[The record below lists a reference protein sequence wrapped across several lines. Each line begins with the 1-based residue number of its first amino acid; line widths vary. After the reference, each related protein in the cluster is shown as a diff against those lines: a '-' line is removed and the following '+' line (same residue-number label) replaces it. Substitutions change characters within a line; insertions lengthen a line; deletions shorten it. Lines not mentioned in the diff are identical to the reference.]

1 MRRIP
6 SKLLSLALVLGL
18 AGCGAT
24 TELTPAGKADRV
36 VGAPDAAW
44 AEAAGVRWIVQG
56 DAWTGR
62 DQIARVLTPVRVRIE
77 NVGPRPIL
85 IRHGHFALTDTSM
98 RRYLTVA
105 PYRAPDAMP
114 QPIPVAREIDAEG
127 FEPSPTFDA
136 FYTAPE
142 SEAAAVWQDV
152 QLPVEEMRRRELPE
166 GLLRPGG
173 FVDGFLFFQHV
184 PADAGRILFRA
195 DVTSHDGRR
204 LGTALVPLAA
214 SD

>member
-1 MRRIP
+1 MRRIA
-6 SKLLSLALVLGL
+6 SKPISLALVLGL

-36 VGAPDAAW
+36 LGAPDVAYT
-44 AEAAGVRWIVQG
+44 EAAGVRWLVQG

-77 NVGPRPIL
+77 NPGPRPIL
-85 IRHGHFALTDTSM
+85 IRHGHFALTDDSM
-98 RRYLTVA
+98 RRYRTVA
-105 PYRAPDAMP
+105 AYRAPDAMP
-114 QPIPVAREIDAEG
+114 QPIPVVREIDASG
-127 FEPSPTFDA
+127 FDPSPTYDA
-136 FYTAPE
+136 FYTAPD
-142 SEAAAVWQDV
+142 SEAATLWQDV

-166 GLLRPGG
+166 GLLHAGG

-195 DVTSHDGRR
+195 DVTSHDGIR

-214 SD
+214 HE